1 MEYICT
7 LILLFFFYSF
17 MGWIIEII
25 DILIETKKL
34 VNRGFL
40 IGPVVPIYGVG
51 GLIILLFLTKY
62 KGDPIVLYFMSVIIA
77 AVLEYTT
84 SYVMEKVFKN
94 RWWDYSHYKF
104 NINGR
109 ICLEILALFGVL
121 ALAGVYIINP
131 FVLKAISLLSTKLLY
146 ILAISSTI
154 ILIVD
159 MIVSFNII
167 ITLKNVSNSVRADST
182 EIITKKVRKI
192 LFGKSVFRRLFES
205 FPNMKIFNKASILKD
220 KLRRDKAKVKQEKIK
235 LKKEKIREKEEERL
249 RKKGKIKKVEKKKKN
264 N

>member
-17 MGWIIEII
+17 IGWIIEII
-25 DILIETKKL
+25 DIFIETKKL

-40 IGPVVPIYGVG
+40 IGPVVPIYGIG

-84 SYVMEKVFKN
+84 SYVMEKIFKN

-109 ICLEILALFGVL
+109 ICLEILALFGIL
-121 ALAGVYIINP
+121 ALVGVYIINP
-131 FVLKAISLLSTKLLY
+131 FVLNAISLLSTKLLY
-146 ILAISSTI
+146 ILAISLTI
-154 ILIVD
+154 ILLVD
-159 MIVSFNII
+159 IIVSFNII
-167 ITLKNVSNSVRADST
+167 ITLKNVSNSVRGDST

-192 LFGKSVFRRLFES
+192 LFSKSVFRRLFES

-220 KLRRDKAKVKQEKIK
+220 KIKRDKIKAKEEKVKIK
-235 LKKEKIREKEEERL
+235 KKKLRETERQ
-249 RKKGKIKKVEKKKKN
+249 RQTGKIKKVEKKKKN
-264 N
+264 